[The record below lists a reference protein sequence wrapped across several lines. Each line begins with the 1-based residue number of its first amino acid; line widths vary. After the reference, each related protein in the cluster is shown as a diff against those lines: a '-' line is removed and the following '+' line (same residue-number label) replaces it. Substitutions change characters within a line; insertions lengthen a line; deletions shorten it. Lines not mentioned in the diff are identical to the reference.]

1 MKRHVIPFI
10 IVLAG
15 LVVAQIAMGQIDRVG
30 RSDRPQRPGRPRY
43 QDMSE
48 AEREKFKAE
57 MEERRKKYENMSEE
71 EKEKFRAEMRER
83 FGSRPQIFGRQQ
95 QLEAIAAIQG
105 QLAKLKVAVESIDP
119 DARNKFRDLS
129 EAERAKLRDKMAAG
143 IRDRQTSV
151 RAIEQELAKLKM
163 PGRSA
168 AQSRPDINELRA
180 IHGLAVKEKAS
191 ETANRIEKLIARY
204 SGKAPGRDQPASPRP
219 RRDRPARPDRR

>member
-83 FGSRPQIFGRQQ
+83 FG
-95 QLEAIAAIQG
+95 
-105 QLAKLKVAVESIDP
+105 
-119 DARNKFRDLS
+119 
-129 EAERAKLRDKMAAG
+129 
-143 IRDRQTSV
+143 
-151 RAIEQELAKLKM
+151 
-163 PGRSA
+163 
-168 AQSRPDINELRA
+168 
-180 IHGLAVKEKAS
+180 
-191 ETANRIEKLIARY
+191 
-204 SGKAPGRDQPASPRP
+204 
-219 RRDRPARPDRR
+219 